1 MDNDKLPEND
11 PLHGIWDRIPPEHQ
25 KWFSANRQNA
35 LKDIQEMRAD
45 HRAHRDERIAAKE
58 EFLTKHY
65 QLKNDME
72 KSGPRTRA
80 QIQQEARGQVDG
92 NYKAR
97 VLDRAKKGR
106 DDEHD
111 YLRDVVGIE
120 RRGPH
125 DRDRN
130 HGIDRT

>member
-1 MDNDKLPEND
+1 MDDDKLPPND

-45 HRAHRDERIAAKE
+45 HRAHRDERIAFQEKVLATRYQINYDLEKVE
-58 EFLTKHY
+58 PKTK
-65 QLKNDME
+65 D
-72 KSGPRTRA
+72 
-80 QIQQEARGQVDG
+80 QIEREARAAVDG
-92 NYKAR
+92 NYKKR
-97 VLDRAKKGR
+97 VLDREKKGR

-120 RRGPH
+120 RRGPS